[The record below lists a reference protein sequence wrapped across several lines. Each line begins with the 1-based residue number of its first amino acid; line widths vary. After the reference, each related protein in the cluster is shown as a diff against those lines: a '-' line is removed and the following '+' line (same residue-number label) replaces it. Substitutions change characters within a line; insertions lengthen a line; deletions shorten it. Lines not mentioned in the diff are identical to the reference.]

1 MTEQRWKV
9 VVGSDSVGLP
19 YKDLIKKDLEQDDR
33 VIEIIDVGVDESD
46 DDPAMYPS
54 VAHQA
59 AELVADG
66 QADRALLICG
76 TGIGMSIS
84 ANQVDSVW
92 ATVAH
97 DSYSVERSVLSNN
110 CQILT
115 LGKRVIGAE
124 LARRLVKE
132 WLGYVFDPA
141 SHSQANVALI
151 EEYEG
156 CSTATLT
163 Q

>member
-9 VVGSDSVGLP
+9 AVGADSVGLP
-19 YKDLIKKDLEQDDR
+19 YKDLIKQDLEQDDR
-33 VIEIIDVGVDESD
+33 VVEIIDVGVNESD
-46 DDPAMYPS
+46 DDPAMYPN
-54 VAHQA
+54 VAHA
-59 AELVADG
+59 ASELVADG
-66 QADRALLICG
+66 SVDRALLICG
-76 TGIGMSIS
+76 TGIGMAIS
-84 ANQVDSVW
+84 ANQVDGVW

-110 CQILT
+110 CQVLT

-132 WLGYVFDPA
+132 WLSYTFDPA
-141 SHSQANVALI
+141 SHSQANVELI

-156 CSTATLT
+156 CSTATRT

>member
-9 VVGSDSVGLP
+9 AVGGDSVGLP
-19 YKDLIKKDLEQDDR
+19 YKDLIKQDLEQDER
-33 VIEIIDVGVDESD
+33 VIEIVDVGVNESD
-46 DDPAMYPS
+46 DDPAMYPN
-54 VAHQA
+54 VAHKA
-59 AELVADG
+59 AELVANGDV
-66 QADRALLICG
+66 DRALLICG
-76 TGIGMSIS
+76 TGIGMAIS
-84 ANQVDSVW
+84 ANQIDGVW

-110 CQILT
+110 CQVLT

-124 LARRLVKE
+124 LARHLVKE
-132 WLGYVFDPA
+132 WLSHTFDPA

-156 CSTATLT
+156 CSTATRT
-163 Q
+163 K

>member
-1 MTEQRWKV
+1 MIEQRWKV
-9 VVGSDSVGLP
+9 AVGADSVGMP
-19 YKDLIKKDLEQDDR
+19 YKDLIKQDLEQDGR
-33 VIEIIDVGVDESD
+33 VIEIIDVGVNESD
-46 DDPAMYPS
+46 NDPAMYPS

-59 AELVADG
+59 AELVAG
-66 QADRALLICG
+66 GRADRALLICG
-76 TGIGMSIS
+76 TGIGMAVS
-84 ANQVDSVW
+84 ANQVDGVW

-124 LARRLVKE
+124 LARRLAKE

-141 SHSQANVALI
+141 SHSQENVALI

-156 CSTATLT
+156 CSTATRNR
-163 Q
+163 

>member
-1 MTEQRWKV
+1 MTEQRWNV
-9 VVGSDSVGLP
+9 AVGADAVGLP
-19 YKDLIKKDLEQDDR
+19 YKDLIKQDLEQDER
-33 VIEIIDVGVDESD
+33 VVEIIDVGVNESD
-46 DDPAMYPS
+46 DDPAMYPN

-59 AELVADG
+59 AELVANGDV
-66 QADRALLICG
+66 DRALLICG
-76 TGIGMSIS
+76 TGIGMAIS
-84 ANQVDSVW
+84 ANQVDGVW

-110 CQILT
+110 CQVLT

-132 WLGYVFDPA
+132 WLSYTFDPA

-156 CSTATLT
+156 CSTAIRTK
-163 Q
+163 

>member
-9 VVGSDSVGLP
+9 AVGADSVGMP
-19 YKDLIKKDLEQDDR
+19 YKDLIKNDLEQDDR
-33 VIEIIDVGVDESD
+33 VIEIIDVGVNESD

-59 AELVADG
+59 AELVAGG
-66 QADRALLICG
+66 QVDRALLICG
-76 TGIGMSIS
+76 TGIGMAVS
-84 ANQVDSVW
+84 ANQVDGVW

-124 LARRLVKE
+124 LARRLAKE

-156 CSTATLT
+156 CSTST
-163 Q
+163 QTQ

>member
-9 VVGSDSVGLP
+9 VVGADSVGLP
-19 YKDLIKKDLEQDDR
+19 YKDLIKQDLEQDER
-33 VIEIIDVGVDESD
+33 VVEVVDVGVNESD
-46 DDPAMYPS
+46 DDPAMYPN
-54 VAHQA
+54 VAHA
-59 AELVADG
+59 AAALVANGDV
-66 QADRALLICG
+66 DRALLICG
-76 TGIGMSIS
+76 TGIGMAIS
-84 ANQVDSVW
+84 ANQVDGVW

-110 CQILT
+110 CQVLT

-132 WLGYVFDPA
+132 WLGYEFDPA

-151 EEYEG
+151 EEYAR
-156 CSTATLT
+156 CSTPTRT
-163 Q
+163 D

>member
-1 MTEQRWKV
+1 MAERRWKV
-9 VVGSDSVGLP
+9 AVGADAVGLP

-33 VIEIIDVGVDESD
+33 VIEIIDVSVAESD
-46 DDPAMYPS
+46 GDPSMYPD
-54 VAHQA
+54 VAHRA
-59 AELVADG
+59 AELVAAGDV
-66 QADRALLICG
+66 DRALLICG
-76 TGIGMSIS
+76 TGIGMAVS
-84 ANQVDSVW
+84 ANQVDGVW

-97 DSYSVERSVLSNN
+97 DSYSVERSVMSNN
-110 CQILT
+110 CQVLT

-124 LARRLVKE
+124 LARRLAKE

-156 CSTATLT
+156 CSAATRS

>member
-1 MTEQRWKV
+1 MIEQRWKV
-9 VVGSDSVGLP
+9 AVGADSVGMP
-19 YKDLIKKDLEQDDR
+19 YKDLIKQDLEQDGR
-33 VIEIIDVGVDESD
+33 VIEIIDVGVNESD
-46 DDPAMYPS
+46 NDPAMYPS

-59 AELVADG
+59 AELVAAG
-66 QADRALLICG
+66 RADRALLICG
-76 TGIGMSIS
+76 TGIGMAVS
-84 ANQVDSVW
+84 ANQVDGVW

-124 LARRLVKE
+124 LARRLAKE

-141 SHSQANVALI
+141 SHSQENVALI

-156 CSTATLT
+156 CSTATRNR
-163 Q
+163 